1 MIENMEK
8 RSLNSFVIGD
18 KNMTFLKTRKDKCV
32 ACVFWNMRKYYQ
44 AKTNQKIYGQKT
56 QINLNAENTV
66 YYNFINTKK
75 PFSNLPVG
83 WNVWH

>member
-44 AKTNQKIYGQKT
+44 AKTNQKIYGQK
-56 QINLNAENTV
+56 
-66 YYNFINTKK
+66 K
-75 PFSNLPVG
+75 PK
-83 WNVWH
+83 